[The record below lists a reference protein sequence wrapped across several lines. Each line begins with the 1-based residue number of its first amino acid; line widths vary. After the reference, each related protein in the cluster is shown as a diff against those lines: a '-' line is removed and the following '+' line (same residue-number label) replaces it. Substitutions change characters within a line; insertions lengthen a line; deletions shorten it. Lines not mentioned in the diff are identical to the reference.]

1 MKISEKKDFLSGIK
15 KSDNWIKKFP
25 YYFIEYGLY
34 VIAIWEVP
42 VRALVQFAKHKGWTT
57 DIDDFWVE
65 LFMDKVPMAI
75 IAIVIALIIKYIRKM
90 LEERLSREGGL
101 EDMISN
107 VLNMY
112 RNKPINSI
120 DIYGY
125 TGINYIRKI
134 KDMIKDSG
142 VKVQGKVR
150 FLLSR
155 ASEYRAWNS
164 RKDEDIE
171 KYRGEL
177 KEVIG
182 MVEKLECADCD
193 CEIRFIDDRPLV
205 HFCIIN
211 GKYVITGQIPII
223 KKSGGLVSSR
233 ANCYIISESDD
244 VCIGYQNTF
253 NTWFE
258 NGFYDSGL
266 NILLPDNKCNGCR
279 LIRTITSLKQKHS
292 FANTLLLKR
301 QTPGVDFYLIPD
313 GRPISKIHI
322 LLICKY
328 HVLNLYD
335 YFRRKKTMDGVEK
348 VGVALNKLIRHIQK
362 SVKEDI
368 LIFEHGSMNPYRK
381 NKSTSIDHLHVHVI
395 LKNGI
400 DIKKLIEDDFNQQK
414 KNNFHSIVQ
423 CRESEDGLPAVR
435 EYKEID
441 DFVDDPEMGS
451 EDYFLIWDIGEG
463 KVYVYLKNNCV
474 EGDDRGI
481 PSSSQYLRK
490 LFFGAL
496 SIDDKKYLYGDEEGN
511 VPEDVWRR
519 DEEEKFPEKSKG
531 LYEEIARCLK
541 DEIKGGL
548 YDGKV
553 S

>member
-1 MKISEKKDFLSGIK
+1 
-15 KSDNWIKKFP
+15 
-25 YYFIEYGLY
+25 
-34 VIAIWEVP
+34 
-42 VRALVQFAKHKGWTT
+42 
-57 DIDDFWVE
+57 
-65 LFMDKVPMAI
+65 
-75 IAIVIALIIKYIRKM
+75 
-90 LEERLSREGGL
+90 
-101 EDMISN
+101 
-107 VLNMY
+107 
-112 RNKPINSI
+112 
-120 DIYGY
+120 
-125 TGINYIRKI
+125 
-134 KDMIKDSG
+134 
-142 VKVQGKVR
+142 
-150 FLLSR
+150 
-155 ASEYRAWNS
+155 
-164 RKDEDIE
+164 
-171 KYRGEL
+171 
-177 KEVIG
+177 
-182 MVEKLECADCD
+182 MVEDLECADCD

-211 GKYVITGQIPII
+211 GKYVITGQIPI
-223 KKSGGLVSSR
+223 KKKCGLVSSH
-233 ANCYIISESDD
+233 ANCCYIISESDD

-279 LIRTITSLKQKHS
+279 LIRTITSSSRKHS
-292 FANTLLLKR
+292 FANTLLLKS
-301 QTPGVDFYLIPD
+301 QPPGVDFYLIPD

-348 VGVALNKLIRHIQK
+348 VGVALNKLIRHIRE
-362 SVKEDI
+362 SVKDDI

-381 NKSTSIDHLHVHVI
+381 NKSTSIDHLHLHVI

-400 DIKKLIEDDFNQQK
+400 DIKELIKDDFHQLK

-423 CRESEDGLPAVR
+423 CRESEDGLPDVR

-474 EGDDRGI
+474 EGKDRGI

-496 SIDDKKYLYGDEEGN
+496 STDDKKYLYGDEEGN

-519 DEEEKFPEKSKG
+519 DGEEKFPEKSEG
-531 LYEEIARCLK
+531 LYEEIATCLQNVYEK
-541 DEIKGGL
+541 KGG
-548 YDGKV
+548 
-553 S
+553 